1 MVSLGR
7 WHPAG
12 DSCKVE
18 VFGTKGTVSS
28 QFLDPAGGEATFREA
43 LRLQAEDFARS
54 VAGTQTAGT
63 QTAGTPAAGASV
75 ADAIAALRIASLAET
90 GTSQLAASQ

>member
-28 QFLDPAGGEATFREA
+28 RFLDPAGGEATFREA

-54 VAGTQTAGT
+54 VAGA
-63 QTAGTPAAGASV
+63 PSVGASV
-75 ADAIAALRIASLAET
+75 ADAIAALRIASLAES
-90 GTSQLAASQ
+90 GTSRLATSQ